1 MSSYAAIDL
10 GATSGRVAV
19 GTVSD
24 GKISFEIMHRFS
36 NDPINDPNDGLIWN
50 WSKLQAEVLFG
61 LKLAAEKYQLK
72 SAAVD
77 SWGVDYQ
84 ILKKDGFLNP
94 RVFSYRNLRLDGVM
108 ENTVKQLGKER
119 IYRST
124 GIQFLPFNTIYQLIA
139 GLAIDEFVDA
149 SQFLMLPDALNYF
162 LCGSATQEVTNA
174 STTQLLNPVT
184 RDWDWDLIA
193 ELDLPSDI
201 FPALH
206 EAGSALGKIRGHG
219 ELDGIPIVAVGSHD
233 TASAVAA
240 VPMTNPDKSIYI
252 SSGTWSLVGYE
263 KKQANTSKMAFEID
277 LTNELG
283 VQGTVRS
290 LRNVAG
296 MWLLSECQRD
306 WAAQGVNIQ
315 VEELVAS
322 AQKIPANSFLI
333 NPNDHLFLAAGNM
346 VGRIAEYCI
355 ANNSPVPATPAEYAR
370 CIFDS
375 LAQAYHDVISDF
387 EAAEGHSFDT
397 IYVVGGGSANQ
408 FLNQLTADV
417 TGKKVI
423 TGAVEATLLGNIGMQ
438 AISAGEIPDLPKLR
452 EMTSASLTQKVF
464 LPSPQQE
471 A

>member
-1 MSSYAAIDL
+1 MASYAAIDL

-19 GTVSD
+19 GTISD
-24 GKISFEIMHRFS
+24 GKISFEIIHRFS
-36 NDPINDPNDGLIWN
+36 NDPINDPVDGLLWN
-50 WSKLQAEVLFG
+50 WSKLQEEVLIG
-61 LKLAAEKYQLK
+61 LKMAVKKYVLT

-84 ILKKDGFLNP
+84 LLGKDGSLNS

-108 ENTVKQLGKER
+108 ENTIKLLGKER
-119 IYRST
+119 IYSAT

-139 GLAIDEFVDA
+139 GLAIDEFENA

-162 LCGSATQEVTNA
+162 LCGNMTQEVTNA
-174 STTQLLNPVT
+174 STTQLLDPAT
-184 RDWDWDLIA
+184 RDWDWELIA
-193 ELDLPSDI
+193 ELDLPKGI
-201 FPALH
+201 FPPLH
-206 EAGSALGKIRGHG
+206 EAGATLGKIKGHAQ
-219 ELDGIPIVAVGSHD
+219 LDGIPIVAVGSHD

-240 VPMTNPDKSIYI
+240 VPMVNPEKSIYI

-263 KKQANTSKMAFEID
+263 KKQANTSREAFEID

-283 VQGTVRS
+283 VQNTVRS

-306 WAAQGVNIQ
+306 WAAQGNEIK

-322 AQKIPANSFLI
+322 AQKVPANSFLI

-346 VGRIAEYCI
+346 VGRIAEYCL
-355 ANNSPVPATPAEYAR
+355 ANNSPVPSTPAEFAR

-375 LAQAYHDVISDF
+375 LAQAYHEVIS
-387 EAAEGHSFDT
+387 EYEEVEGHAFDV
-397 IYVVGGGSANQ
+397 IYVVGGGSAND

-417 TGKKVI
+417 TRKKVI

-438 AISAGEIPDLPKLR
+438 AIAAGEVSGLPELR
-452 EMTSASLTQKVF
+452 EMISTSITQKVF
-464 LPSPQQE
+464 LPS
-471 A
+471 

>member
-1 MSSYAAIDL
+1 MASYAAIDL

-19 GTVSD
+19 GTISD
-24 GKISFEIMHRFS
+24 GKISFEIIHRFS
-36 NDPINDPNDGLIWN
+36 NDPINDPVDGLLWN
-50 WSKLQAEVLFG
+50 WSKLQEEVLIG
-61 LKLAAEKYQLK
+61 LKMAVKKYVLT

-84 ILKKDGFLNP
+84 LLGKDGSLNS

-108 ENTVKQLGKER
+108 ENTIKLLGKER
-119 IYRST
+119 IYSAT

-139 GLAIDEFVDA
+139 GLAIDEFENA

-162 LCGSATQEVTNA
+162 LCGNMTQEVTNA
-174 STTQLLNPVT
+174 STTQLLDPAT
-184 RDWDWDLIA
+184 RDWDWELIA
-193 ELDLPSDI
+193 ELDLPKGI
-201 FPALH
+201 FPPLH
-206 EAGSALGKIRGHG
+206 EAGATLGKIKGHAQ
-219 ELDGIPIVAVGSHD
+219 LDGIPIVAVGSHD

-240 VPMTNPDKSIYI
+240 VPMVNPEKSIYI

-263 KKQANTSKMAFEID
+263 KKQANTSREAFEID

-283 VQGTVRS
+283 VQNTVRS

-306 WAAQGVNIQ
+306 WAAQGNEIK

-322 AQKIPANSFLI
+322 AQKVPANSFLI

-346 VGRIAEYCI
+346 VGRIAEYCLV
-355 ANNSPVPATPAEYAR
+355 NNSPVPSTPAEFAR

-375 LAQAYHDVISDF
+375 LAQAYHEVIS
-387 EAAEGHSFDT
+387 EYEEVEGHAFDV
-397 IYVVGGGSANQ
+397 IYVVGGGSAND

-417 TGKKVI
+417 TRKKVI

-438 AISAGEIPDLPKLR
+438 AIAAGEVSGLPELR
-452 EMTSASLTQKVF
+452 EMISTSITQKVF
-464 LPSPQQE
+464 LPS
-471 A
+471 

>member
-1 MSSYAAIDL
+1 MASYAAIDL

-19 GTVSD
+19 GTISD
-24 GKISFEIMHRFS
+24 GKISFEIIHRFS
-36 NDPINDPNDGLIWN
+36 NDPINDPVDGLLWN
-50 WSKLQAEVLFG
+50 WSKLQEEVLIG
-61 LKLAAEKYQLK
+61 LKMAVKKYVLT

-84 ILKKDGFLNP
+84 LLGKDGSLNS

-108 ENTVKQLGKER
+108 ENTIKLLGKER
-119 IYRST
+119 IYSAT

-139 GLAIDEFVDA
+139 GLAIDEFENA

-162 LCGSATQEVTNA
+162 LCGNMTQEVTNA
-174 STTQLLNPVT
+174 STTQLLDPAT
-184 RDWDWDLIA
+184 RDWDWELIA
-193 ELDLPSDI
+193 ELNLPKGI
-201 FPALH
+201 FPPLH
-206 EAGSALGKIRGHG
+206 EAGETLGKIKGHAQ
-219 ELDGIPIVAVGSHD
+219 LDGIPIVAVGSHD

-240 VPMTNPDKSIYI
+240 VPMVNPEKSIYI

-263 KKQANTSKMAFEID
+263 KKQANTSREAFEID

-283 VQGTVRS
+283 VQNTVRS

-306 WAAQGVNIQ
+306 WAAQGNEIK

-322 AQKIPANSFLI
+322 AQKVPANSFLI

-346 VGRIAEYCI
+346 VGRIAEYCL
-355 ANNSPVPATPAEYAR
+355 ANNSPVPSTPPEFAR

-375 LAQAYHDVISDF
+375 LAQAYHEVIS
-387 EAAEGHSFDT
+387 EYEEVEGHAFDV
-397 IYVVGGGSANQ
+397 IYVVGGGSAND

-417 TGKKVI
+417 TRKKVI

-438 AISAGEIPDLPKLR
+438 AIAAGEVSGLPELR
-452 EMTSASLTQKVF
+452 EMISTSITQKVF
-464 LPSPQQE
+464 LPS
-471 A
+471 

>member
-19 GTVSD
+19 GTISD

-315 VEELVAS
+315 VEELGAS

-346 VGRIAEYCI
+346 VGRIAE
-355 ANNSPVPATPAEYAR
+355 S
-370 CIFDS
+370 
-375 LAQAYHDVISDF
+375 
-387 EAAEGHSFDT
+387 
-397 IYVVGGGSANQ
+397 
-408 FLNQLTADV
+408 
-417 TGKKVI
+417 
-423 TGAVEATLLGNIGMQ
+423 
-438 AISAGEIPDLPKLR
+438 
-452 EMTSASLTQKVF
+452 
-464 LPSPQQE
+464 
-471 A
+471 

>member
-1 MSSYAAIDL
+1 MASYAAIDL

-19 GTVSD
+19 GTISD
-24 GKISFEIMHRFS
+24 GKISFEIIHRFS
-36 NDPINDPNDGLIWN
+36 NDPINNPVDGLLWN
-50 WSKLQAEVLFG
+50 WSKLQEEVLIG
-61 LKLAAEKYQLK
+61 LKMAVKKYVLT

-84 ILKKDGFLNP
+84 LLGKDGSLNS

-108 ENTVKQLGKER
+108 ENTLKLLGKER
-119 IYRST
+119 IYSAT

-139 GLAIDEFVDA
+139 GLSIDEFKDA

-162 LCGSATQEVTNA
+162 LCGSMTQEVTNA
-174 STTQLLNPVT
+174 STTQLLDPAT
-184 RDWDWDLIA
+184 RDWDWELIA
-193 ELDLPSDI
+193 ELDLPKGI
-201 FPALH
+201 FPPLH
-206 EAGSALGKIRGHG
+206 EAGAILGKIKGHAQ
-219 ELDGIPIVAVGSHD
+219 LDGIPIVAVGSHD

-240 VPMTNPDKSIYI
+240 VPMVNPEKSIYI

-263 KKQANTSKMAFEID
+263 KKQANTSREAFEID

-283 VQGTVRS
+283 VQNTVRS

-306 WAAQGVNIQ
+306 WAAQGNEIK

-322 AQKIPANSFLI
+322 AQKVPANSFLI

-346 VGRIAEYCI
+346 VGRIAEYCL
-355 ANNSPVPATPAEYAR
+355 ANNSPVPSTPAEFAR

-375 LAQAYHDVISDF
+375 LAQAYHEVIS
-387 EAAEGHSFDT
+387 EYEEVEGHAFDV
-397 IYVVGGGSANQ
+397 IYVVGGGSAND

-417 TGKKVI
+417 TRKKVI

-438 AISAGEIPDLPKLR
+438 AIAAGEVSGLPELR
-452 EMTSASLTQKVF
+452 EMISTSITQKVF
-464 LPSPQQE
+464 LPS
-471 A
+471 

>member
-19 GTVSD
+19 GTVAD
-24 GKISFEIMHRFS
+24 GKISFEIVHRFS
-36 NDPINDPNDGLIWN
+36 NDPINDPNDGLLWN
-50 WSKLQAEVLFG
+50 WSKLQAEVLIG
-61 LKLAAEKYQLK
+61 LKIAAEKYQFK

-119 IYRST
+119 IYSST

-149 SQFLMLPDALNYF
+149 SLFLMLPDALNYF

-193 ELDLPSDI
+193 ELDLPSNI
-201 FPALH
+201 FPTLH

-263 KKQANTSKMAFEID
+263 KKHANTSQMAFEID

-306 WAAQGVNIQ
+306 WAAQGVAIQ
-315 VEELVAS
+315 VEELVSS

-333 NPNDHLFLAAGNM
+333 DPNDHLFLAAGNM

-375 LAQAYHDVISDF
+375 LAQAYHDVISEF
-387 EAAEGHSFDT
+387 EAVEGHTFDT

-417 TGKKVI
+417 TRKKVI

-438 AISAGEIPDLPKLR
+438 AISAGEIPDLAKLR
-452 EMTSASLTQKVF
+452 EMISASLTQKVF

>member
-1 MSSYAAIDL
+1 MASYAAIDL

-19 GTVSD
+19 GTISD
-24 GKISFEIMHRFS
+24 GKISFEIIHRFS
-36 NDPINDPNDGLIWN
+36 NDPIDDPVDGLLWN
-50 WSKLQAEVLFG
+50 WSKLQDEVLVG
-61 LKLAAEKYQLK
+61 LKMAVKKYVLT
-72 SAAVD
+72 SVAVD

-84 ILKKDGFLNP
+84 LLKKDGALNP
-94 RVFSYRNLRLDGVM
+94 RVFSYRNLRLEGVM
-108 ENTVKQLGKER
+108 ENTVKLVGKER
-119 IYRST
+119 IYKST
-124 GIQFLPFNTIYQLIA
+124 GIQFLTFNTIYQLIA
-139 GLAIDEFVDA
+139 GLSIDEFADA

-162 LCGSATQEVTNA
+162 LCGSMTQEVTNA
-174 STTQLLNPVT
+174 STTQLLDPTT
-184 RDWDWDLIA
+184 RDWNWELIA
-193 ELDLPSDI
+193 ELDLPKGI

-206 EAGSALGKIRGHG
+206 EAGTTLSKIKGHG
-219 ELDGIPIVAVGSHD
+219 QLDGIPVVAVGSHD

-240 VPMTNPDKSIYI
+240 VPMTNPEKSIYI

-263 KKQANTSKMAFEID
+263 KLQANTSNKAFEID

-306 WAAQGVNIQ
+306 WAAQGLDIK
-315 VEELVAS
+315 VEELVAA
-322 AQKIPANSFLI
+322 AQKVPTNSFLI

-355 ANNSPVPATPAEYAR
+355 ANNAPVPTTPAEYAR

-375 LAQAYHDVISDF
+375 LAAAYDQVISDF
-387 EAAEGHSFDT
+387 EEVEGHSFDV
-397 IYVVGGGSANQ
+397 IYVVGGGSAND

-417 TGKKVI
+417 TRKKVI

-438 AISAGEIPDLPKLR
+438 AIAAGEVSGLPHLR
-452 EMTSASLTQKVF
+452 EMISTSITQKVF
-464 LPSPQQE
+464 LPS
-471 A
+471 